1 MKILGISCF
10 YHDAAAAIVI
20 DGQLL
25 AASSEERFS
34 RKKHDPEI
42 PSGAVKYCLNRA
54 GIEVNNLD
62 YIVFYDK
69 PFLKFD
75 RILTGYMATPFISY
89 RPFLEA
95 IPIWL
100 RRKLWTEYTIRKEL
114 NFEGEM
120 LFLPHHLSHAAG
132 TFYSSPFDKA
142 AILTIDGVGEWANA
156 SYGIGNNNSV
166 KLIRE
171 MHYPHSV
178 GLLYSAI
185 TYYLGFR
192 VNSAEYKIMGLA
204 PYGEPKY
211 ADLIENN
218 LVTIH
223 DDGSIHLNMKY
234 FTFHHGMTMT
244 GKKIEKLFGQ
254 PRRQPETKLSS
265 YHNDVAASIQK
276 VTEKIILRMARHVKN
291 ETGMENL
298 CMAGGVALNC
308 TANGLLLRENL
319 FNNIYI
325 QPASGDAGGAVGAAL
340 YVHHKLTGDNK
351 RMQPFF
357 NLGPEYSDDEIF
369 RFLNKH
375 SIPYIKNDKI
385 SPAKLAADE
394 IAQGKIVG
402 IFQGPG
408 EFGPRALGFRSI
420 LADPRDNRMKEKINA
435 AVKYRE
441 PFRPFA
447 PAVMIEHARE
457 YFECDENAYP
467 FMLFNFKVHKDKRE
481 ILPAV
486 THVDN
491 SSRIQTVS
499 PKDNPVFHS
508 ILREFKDLTGVPVVL
523 NTSFN
528 LRGHPIVNTPE
539 DAFAT
544 FCSGGIDILLL
555 GSYIINKKAIT
566 EELNNKFRFEKA
578 DD

>member
-20 DGQLL
+20 DGELL
-25 AASSEERFS
+25 AASNEERFS

-42 PSGAVKYCLNRA
+42 PIGAVKYCLNRA
-54 GIEVNNLD
+54 GIDINDLD

-75 RILTGYMATPFISY
+75 RIITGYMSTPFVSY
-89 RPFLEA
+89 RPFILA
-95 IPIWL
+95 IPLWL
-100 RRKLWTEYTIRKEL
+100 RKKLWSEYKISKEL
-114 NFEGEM
+114 EYDGEM

-156 SYGIGNNNSV
+156 SLGIGNNNSV
-166 KLIRE
+166 KLINE

-211 ADLIENN
+211 VEMIESN

-234 FTFHHGMTMT
+234 FNFHYGMTMT
-244 GKKIEKLFGQ
+244 GKKIEKLLGQ
-254 PRRQPETKLSS
+254 PRRTPETDLASF
-265 YHNDVAASIQK
+265 HNDVAASIQK
-276 VTEKIILRMARHVKN
+276 VTEKIVLRMARHVKK
-291 ETGMENL
+291 ETGMDNL

-308 TANGLLLRENL
+308 TANGLLLREKL

-340 YVHHKLTGDNK
+340 YAHHKLTGDNK
-351 RMQPFF
+351 RKQSFF
-357 NLGPEYSDDEIF
+357 DLGPVYSNDEIKS
-369 RFLNKH
+369 FLEKH
-375 SIPYIKNDKI
+375 SIPYKTGDTNEL
-385 SPAKLAADE
+385 SKLAAQN
-394 IAQGKIVG
+394 IADGKIVG
-402 IFQGPG
+402 VYQGAA

-420 LADPRDNRMKEKINA
+420 VADPRDNQMKEKINA

-441 PFRPFA
+441 KFRPFA
-447 PAVMIEHARE
+447 PAVMIEHAQD
-457 YFECDENAYP
+457 YFECNSDEYP
-467 FMLFNFKVHKDKRE
+467 FMLFNFKVHREKRE
-481 ILPAV
+481 FIPAV

-499 PKDNPVFHS
+499 KNDNPIFHN
-508 ILREFKDLTGVPVVL
+508 IITEFKNITGIAVVL

-555 GSYIINKKAIT
+555 DSYIIDKKAIT
-566 EELNNKFRFEKA
+566 EKLNNKFRFEKA